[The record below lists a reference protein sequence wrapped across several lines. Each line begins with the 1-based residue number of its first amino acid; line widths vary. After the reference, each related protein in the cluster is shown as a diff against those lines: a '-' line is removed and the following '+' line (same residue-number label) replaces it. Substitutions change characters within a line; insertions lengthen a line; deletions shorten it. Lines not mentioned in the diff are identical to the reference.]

1 MKVLIVT
8 PYFYPHPGGV
18 ESYSFNIAKQL
29 LRAGWEVVVV
39 TTSID
44 DLPLK
49 QTIEGIKVYRLKKT
63 FSLSNTPIGFT
74 WRSQFKKIYAQE
86 KPDVIN
92 GHVPVPFF
100 ADLAERCRGSIPFVL
115 TYHNDLTKDHPI
127 QNLLA
132 RLVNRLVVKRTLR
145 RSNHIIA
152 TSKHYVD
159 TSLILRP
166 YAEKTAV
173 VSPGVDTRAFNL
185 QVKSVALTSKYRGE
199 RVILFVGSINMSQQH
214 KGLDVLIESFARLRS
229 KRGFADTRLVV
240 VGAGDGASMYA
251 KQAEELHVREYIEFA
266 GYIADGLLAQY
277 FKRADVFAM
286 PSKDSNEGFGMVF
299 MEAAAVGTPAVGTN
313 VGGIPYAIQQ
323 DVTGLIVRPDDV
335 TALTRALKTIL
346 SDAKLAKRFGDAG
359 AKRAASEFDWSIL
372 GKRTVGILIHAA
384 KPTVVQIAG
393 YYPPSLGGMERVAEA
408 LADELA
414 ARDYPVEVLTS
425 NVNQPA
431 NPKPEAVP
439 NLRVRRFWAF
449 EFAHTPFAP
458 GFIPALFKIPKHSV
472 MHLHLA
478 QAFYPEWT
486 LLVSKVRRIPYVVH
500 FHLDLQPSGPL
511 GMLFVPY
518 KAIIIKAVIRN
529 AKAVIVFSKEQQRF
543 IHNTYNV
550 PLQKIAIIPNGVG
563 AEYYL
568 TRQKITKRAIY
579 SLLYVGRIASQKRVH
594 FLTEALSL
602 MHEPAQLTI
611 VGDGEDRAAIEQA
624 IPKNISSRIT
634 FTGQLSPAETLPY
647 FKKADVFVMASKVEG
662 MPLAILEAM
671 ASGLPV
677 VGASVPGIKELVSG
691 FGVVVKDPS
700 ATSFAKNLD
709 DLLAHPAKLEELSR
723 KSSAQA
729 KQYSWSALVDRLEQ
743 LYKDVN
749 R

>member
-1 MKVLIVT
+1 
-8 PYFYPHPGGV
+8 
-18 ESYSFNIAKQL
+18 
-29 LRAGWEVVVV
+29 
-39 TTSID
+39 
-44 DLPLK
+44 
-49 QTIEGIKVYRLKKT
+49 
-63 FSLSNTPIGFT
+63 
-74 WRSQFKKIYAQE
+74 
-86 KPDVIN
+86 
-92 GHVPVPFF
+92 
-100 ADLAERCRGSIPFVL
+100 
-115 TYHNDLTKDHPI
+115 
-127 QNLLA
+127 
-132 RLVNRLVVKRTLR
+132 
-145 RSNHIIA
+145 
-152 TSKHYVD
+152 
-159 TSLILRP
+159 
-166 YAEKTAV
+166 
-173 VSPGVDTRAFNL
+173 
-185 QVKSVALTSKYRGE
+185 
-199 RVILFVGSINMSQQH
+199 
-214 KGLDVLIESFARLRS
+214 
-229 KRGFADTRLVV
+229 
-240 VGAGDGASMYA
+240 
-251 KQAEELHVREYIEFA
+251 
-266 GYIADGLLAQY
+266 
-277 FKRADVFAM
+277 
-286 PSKDSNEGFGMVF
+286 
-299 MEAAAVGTPAVGTN
+299 
-313 VGGIPYAIQQ
+313 
-323 DVTGLIVRPDDV
+323 
-335 TALTRALKTIL
+335 
-346 SDAKLAKRFGDAG
+346 
-359 AKRAASEFDWSIL
+359 
-372 GKRTVGILIHAA
+372 
-384 KPTVVQIAG
+384 
-393 YYPPSLGGMERVAEA
+393 
-408 LADELA
+408 
-414 ARDYPVEVLTS
+414 
-425 NVNQPA
+425 
-431 NPKPEAVP
+431 
-439 NLRVRRFWAF
+439 
-449 EFAHTPFAP
+449 
-458 GFIPALFKIPKHSV
+458 
-472 MHLHLA
+472 
-478 QAFYPEWT
+478 
-486 LLVSKVRRIPYVVH
+486 
-500 FHLDLQPSGPL
+500 
-511 GMLFVPY
+511 MLFVPY